1 MPKWKHKKMRI
12 HIFFITLILSLM
24 LVDVNAS
31 TSIKHFTES
40 DGLPQSLITCV
51 TQDSKGYIWI
61 SSWNGL
67 IRYDGYSFSNFKARQ
82 GDNCPLITNRI
93 YFIRET
99 KGGDILCKCPDG
111 YYLFKT
117 NEKKFVALKK
127 TRRQTKVIA
136 FAPPHNRQQSSVL
149 YPNTRI

>member
-1 MPKWKHKKMRI
+1 MERTDPIRW
-12 HIFFITLILSLM
+12 ILL
-24 LVDVNAS
+24 
-31 TSIKHFTES
+31 
-40 DGLPQSLITCV
+40 
-51 TQDSKGYIWI
+51 
-61 SSWNGL
+61 
-67 IRYDGYSFSNFKARQ
+67 SNFKARQ

-117 NEKKFVALKK
+117 NEKKFVALK